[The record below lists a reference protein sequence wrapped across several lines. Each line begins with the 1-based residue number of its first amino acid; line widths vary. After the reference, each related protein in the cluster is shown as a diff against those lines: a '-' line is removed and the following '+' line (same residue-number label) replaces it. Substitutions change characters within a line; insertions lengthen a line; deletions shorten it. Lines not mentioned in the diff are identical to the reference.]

1 MPRPHIEFIF
11 SQALDWSRDG
21 GLPGRESLPHK
32 ILSHD
37 PELGELTA
45 IVQFP
50 AGWSATVASGFQEEI
65 YVLDGALRVGASSLG
80 RDGYFRAPASL
91 SAGWSAPSGAVALV
105 YLNRTETD
113 EERGIVAIDTI
124 AMQWDRVGIPV
135 ELEYMG
141 LARKALYVDPDNGRN
156 RTWLLMSGPQ
166 VVPSG
171 AALAV
176 ETHTCAEEVF
186 MLSGDITGPQGVMTP
201 GAYFW
206 RPRDIYHGPFG
217 SRNGGLALSRW
228 RHGEQDTIFH
238 ALTKPFAFDAP
249 YRPDLPPEL
258 ASLALSAQAEPARY

>member
-11 SQALDWSRDG
+11 SQALDWARAG
-21 GLPGRESLPHK
+21 GPAGRENLPHK
-32 ILSHD
+32 ILSRD
-37 PELGELTA
+37 AELGELTA
-45 IVQFP
+45 IVEFP
-50 AGWSATVASGFQEEI
+50 AGWRAEVASDFQEEV
-65 YVLDGALRVGASSLG
+65 YVLNGSLRIGPSSLG
-80 RDGYFRAPASL
+80 RDGYFRVPASL
-91 SAGWSAPSGAVALV
+91 PADWSAPSGAVALF
-105 YLNRTETD
+105 YLNRVEAD
-113 EERGIVAIDTI
+113 VEHEIVAIDTVS
-124 AMQWDRVGIPV
+124 MPWDRVGIPV

-186 MLSGDITGPQGVMTP
+186 MLSGDITGPQGAMTP

-206 RPRDIYHGPFG
+206 RPRDTYHGPFG

-228 RHGEQDTIFH
+228 RHGEQNTTFH
-238 ALTKPFAFDAP
+238 ALTRPFSFDAP

-258 ASLALSAQAEPARY
+258 AALAQAVPAEPARY